1 MSINRKTRSI
11 LEEIS
16 SYVPEKNKK
25 EIIESKASHII
36 MSAIHLIESI
46 DNSFEPE
53 EAEALKKRFLSSIK
67 GSDPGRFT
75 RMMTKIRTGN
85 FVDDDDAV

>member
-1 MSINRKTRSI
+1 LSINRKTRSI

-25 EIIESKASHII
+25 EMIESKASHII

-46 DNSFEPE
+46 DNSFEPN
-53 EAEALKKRFLSSIK
+53 EAEALKKRFLSSIR
-67 GSDPGRFT
+67 GADPSRFA
-75 RMMTKIRTGN
+75 RMMNKIKTGH
-85 FVDDDDAV
+85 FVDDDDAI